1 MNKLKNISAF
11 LFLFSI
17 IVFTS
22 CSVEPYEGIIPDP
35 NANANTAGTYLM
47 TGFNTSVPTDLN
59 GDGNFSG
66 NQMTETACFNNNTI
80 TLNVDNTFTATQKG
94 VEIDSTGATDVL
106 ACYADP
112 NIVGT
117 WTIVN
122 STLTLT
128 YTDTGV
134 QHNDVYTVIGTTLKA
149 TVNQGDIV
157 GMLSGSPITLT
168 ANIDII
174 YAKL

>member
-1 MNKLKNISAF
+1 MNKLKSISTF

-17 IVFTS
+17 TILTS

-66 NQMTETACFNNNTI
+66 NQMTETACFNNNTLV
-80 TLNVDNTFTATQKG
+80 LNIDNTFTATQKG
-94 VEIDSTGATDVL
+94 VEIDFSGATNVL

-112 NIVGT
+112 NITGS
-117 WTIVN
+117 WTLVN
-122 STLTLT
+122 GTLTLT
-128 YTDTGV
+128 YMDTGV
-134 QHNDVYTVIGTTLKA
+134 QYNDVYTVVGNTLKA
-149 TVNQGDIV
+149 TINQGDVIGIV
-157 GMLSGSPITLT
+157 SGSPITLT

-174 YAKL
+174 YTKQ